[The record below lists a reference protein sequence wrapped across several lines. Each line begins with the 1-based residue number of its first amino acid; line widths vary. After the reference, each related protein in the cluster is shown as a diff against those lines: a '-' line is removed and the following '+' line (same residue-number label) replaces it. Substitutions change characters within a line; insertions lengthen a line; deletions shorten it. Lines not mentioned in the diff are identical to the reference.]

1 MTRPLSAVAAACLLG
16 SLAAGITPIAHAQ
29 DPSTQLTDAVPVTRG
44 LGGNGS
50 SGVLSSPDTALDE
63 VNEAL
68 LPFGELTRYEPLK
81 KSLDDLLEEGWR
93 LDQAS
98 GDLEGFTLLLS
109 HGGARALCFLV
120 PRDLGQDDS
129 AIVDCRQ
136 LN

>member
-1 MTRPLSAVAAACLLG
+1 MTRPVMAAAACLLG
-16 SLAAGITPIAHAQ
+16 GLLGGPVALAQESSP
-29 DPSTQLTDAVPVTRG
+29 QLSDAVPVTRG
-44 LGGNGS
+44 LDGNGS
-50 SGVLSSPDTALDE
+50 SGTLSSPDTALDA

-68 LPFGELTRYEPLK
+68 LPYGELTRYEPLK
-81 KSLDDLLEEGWR
+81 KSLDSLLDEGWR

-129 AIVDCRQ
+129 AIVDCRR